1 MKLSDIKK
9 LTEAPTPPQGDT
21 DEAIVLDYRERIK
34 ALQDIQSDTE
44 ILRDP
49 DLKRAVMVGRAFL
62 AKWKDAWIAD
72 DPDRESLFQ
81 RWARESVEDEV
92 EESSPAPDGPD
103 YKKGDLI
110 VAQNG
115 RSYVLD
121 EYDDGIWWAVGD
133 DGDEYEFE
141 PGTEL
146 HHEPGWLPESED
158 NSVVSALDTMRTHLH
173 DYEHD
178 PSDRWE
184 KYKQYRDQRK
194 QISKRAKNVTEWG
207 DTDILSKKDVE
218 VHGRRNLKGQPEE
231 ISNILLKYMD
241 QGLTDVDIFKQNDVP
256 DEVTPEGL
264 ANVRLIWMKNQ
275 KS

>member
-9 LTEAPTPPQGDT
+9 LTETPTPPQGDT

-34 ALQDIQSDTE
+34 ALQDIQTDTE

-49 DLKRAVMVGRAFL
+49 DLKRAVMIGRAFL

-72 DPDRESLFQ
+72 NPDREPLFQ

-92 EESSPAPDGPD
+92 EESSPGRDGPD
-103 YKKGDLI
+103 YKQGDLI
-110 VAQNG
+110 VEQN
-115 RSYVLD
+115 
-121 EYDDGIWWAVGD
+121 

-146 HHEPGWLPESED
+146 HHEPMSESVKPMGFTLIED
-158 NSVVSALDTMRTHLH
+158 DGVSNALDTMRNHLH

-184 KYKQYRDQRK
+184 KYNQYRNERR
-194 QISKRAKNVTEWG
+194 QITQRAKDVIEWG
-207 DTDILSKKDVE
+207 DTDPVSQELVKQKGRPNLQNAEKSDKKWKKNFDKQSAK
-218 VHGRRNLKGQPEE
+218 RRGV
-231 ISNILLKYMD
+231 SNRRQQQQAD
-241 QGLTDVDIFKQNDVP
+241 QV
-256 DEVTPEGL
+256 
-264 ANVRLIWMKNQ
+264 
-275 KS
+275 

>member
-72 DPDRESLFQ
+72 NPDREPLFQ

-92 EESSPAPDGPD
+92 EESSPGRDGPD

-146 HHEPGWLPESED
+146 HHEPMSESED
-158 NSVVSALDTMRTHLH
+158 DNVVSALDTMRTHLH

-184 KYKQYRDQRK
+184 KYNQHRNQRK
-194 QISKRAKNVTEWG
+194 QITQRAKDVIEWG
-207 DTDILSKKDVE
+207 DTDLVSQELVKQKGRPNLQNAEKSDKKWKKNFDKQSAK
-218 VHGRRNLKGQPEE
+218 RRGV
-231 ISNILLKYMD
+231 SNRRQQQQAD
-241 QGLTDVDIFKQNDVP
+241 QV
-256 DEVTPEGL
+256 
-264 ANVRLIWMKNQ
+264 
-275 KS
+275 